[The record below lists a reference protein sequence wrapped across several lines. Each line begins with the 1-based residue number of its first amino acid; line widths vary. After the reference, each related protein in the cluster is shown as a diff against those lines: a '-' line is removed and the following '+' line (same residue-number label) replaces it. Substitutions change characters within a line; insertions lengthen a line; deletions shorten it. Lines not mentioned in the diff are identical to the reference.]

1 VHVGDV
7 DAALHC
13 NVWMLSQ
20 IRCGCSAGSR
30 TTCRLCLSHPRPALA
45 DTEEEEEPEN
55 NADRGVGNGKE
66 YEKIEFRNLNL
77 AEAAMC
83 RSACRR
89 DQILIISN

>member
-1 VHVGDV
+1 
-7 DAALHC
+7 LQLE
-13 NVWMLSQ
+13 LSY
-20 IRCGCSAGSR
+20 IRVVPEVAPISP
-30 TTCRLCLSHPRPALA
+30 TPKPALT
-45 DTEEEEEPEN
+45 DTDEEEPEN